1 MSIAH
6 LLEMNYRL
14 VMSNSDA
21 WYLDCGYGAWIYD
34 GYGPDNNWCSPFKGN
49 AKYILFT
56 LLNYIKLYCE
66 WFYTYT
72 ILNLHISGW
81 KTVYQNSPRKMVE
94 NFGLKWPKYKN
105 QILGGEAAM
114 WSEQVDIILAI
125 TFKQFLLQ
133 LSD

>member
-1 MSIAH
+1 
-6 LLEMNYRL
+6 MNYRL

-49 AKYILFT
+49 AYCIYLAILTLYHYIVYVLY
-56 LLNYIKLYCE
+56 LHYLHLNVA
-66 WFYTYT
+66 
-72 ILNLHISGW
+72 GW

-94 NFGLKWPKYKN
+94 SFGLNWPKYKR

-114 WSEQVDIILAI
+114 WSEQVDVVPELMFKYSHIL
-125 TFKQFLLQ
+125 
-133 LSD
+133 SY